1 MVRDR
6 AENAKQRPV
15 PPNGFFYGRL
25 KMNQDRQTSAQRGY
39 GYRWQKAREGYLR
52 KHPLCA
58 DHGRRGQIV
67 AATVVDHVIPHRG
80 DSKLFWDS
88 GNWQSL
94 CKHCHDSHKQRLEKS
109 GIDAG
114 CDLSGI
120 PLDSNHH
127 WNRKNF

>member
-1 MVRDR
+1 MC
-6 AENAKQRPV
+6 
-15 PPNGFFYGRL
+15 GFFYARL
-25 KMNQDRQTSAQRGY
+25 KMNQDRQSSAARGY

-58 DHGRRGQIV
+58 DHERRGRIV
-67 AATVVDHVIPHRG
+67 AATVVDHIIPHRG

-88 GNWQSL
+88 NNWQSL

-109 GIDAG
+109 GVDAG

-127 WNRKNF
+127 WNRNNFG